1 MAYVQAITKAVAL
14 AGTVGEGVKYLI
26 DHADDIRRGMDKA
39 RGMLQSAK
47 KLVETAETVVDID
60 SIREA
65 VAREDA
71 DGGAPASEA
80 DLAPAPR
87 RRPNPLKKVREAAD
101 AVASFRDERVSD
113 VNRWKLERAAL
124 KAVHDAKRTVL
135 EHANIRVPLTKLV
148 EQLNSE
154 DDAVRIANMGIL
166 DAPGCFAI
174 ATYGKL
180 DRVTDPTDYRGVFV
194 GRATCV
200 GDGIAAAIVPTG
212 NADVYADIKYR
223 QNVWVYVF
231 SCVEE
236 MLAEKHEALASLL
249 EANESYGVAAY
260 RSEAE
265 GGVDAEAPAQA
276 RPQVV
281 IEVGGSPDLGH
292 AETSSD

>member
-1 MAYVQAITKAVAL
+1 MGYVQAITKAVAL

-39 RGMLQSAK
+39 LGMLQSAK
-47 KLVETAETVVDID
+47 QLVEAAGAIVDID
-60 SIREA
+60 AIKET
-65 VAREDA
+65 VAREEAEGDVALAEA
-71 DGGAPASEA
+71 DQAPAA
-80 DLAPAPR
+80 R
-87 RRPNPLKKVREAAD
+87 RRRTNPLKEAAG
-101 AVASFRDERVSD
+101 AVAAFRDDRVSD

-135 EHANIRVPLTKLV
+135 ENANIRVPLTKLV

-154 DDAVRIANMGIL
+154 DEAIRVANMGIL

-180 DRVTDPTDYRGVFV
+180 DRVGDPTDYRGVFV

-200 GDGIAAAIVPTG
+200 GDGIAATIVPSG

-236 MLAEKHEALASLL
+236 KLAEKHEALASLL

-260 RSEAE
+260 HSGVE
-265 GGVDAEAPAQA
+265 GGVEVEASAQT

-281 IEVGGSPDLGH
+281 IEVGNGPDSGRSE
-292 AETSSD
+292 ASSD

>member
-1 MAYVQAITKAVAL
+1 M
-14 AGTVGEGVKYLI
+14 
-26 DHADDIRRGMDKA
+26 
-39 RGMLQSAK
+39 
-47 KLVETAETVVDID
+47 
-60 SIREA
+60 
-65 VAREDA
+65 AREDA

-124 KAVHDAKRTVL
+124 KAVQGGSLQFEADGQSYM
-135 EHANIRVPLTKLV
+135 LTKLV

-249 EANESYGVAAY
+249 EADESYGVAAY